1 MGNSFLMIKSELGRS
16 FKAWFEVWW
25 GSECLLCLRQVANNA
40 SVPGQAGQGNIQAP
54 KIIFKGKL

>member
-1 MGNSFLMIKSELGRS
+1 MIKSELGRS